1 MTSTTERYRAA
12 TSQSASTVEKMADFW
27 TQGSKK
33 LTDYMPAGL
42 PQVDLVPFVERYF
55 EFVQRTVDISRD
67 LTIKWAESA
76 GMLSGVGREQAESVS
91 GLVRE
96 QAESARDFAHEQAG
110 KVEQSARQQAEQ
122 AEQAETERV
131 RETRKAER
139 EQAKH
144 AHDRA
149 RERYEGLTKAELSD
163 LLDKRDLPKTGNVDE
178 LVERLVKADSKYSRC
193 PLHHTETPVPGSIC
207 RVPASSH
214 GHAYGARA
222 PATSSMALAS
232 NRCPACEGWMLQ
244 VPSGSLI
251 SSPAAQ
257 GEPRKAADGP
267 SKAAKPSATFPPN
280 FSVTDAIA
288 ELSASVRAT
297 WAGSL

>member
-12 TSQSASTVEKMADFW
+12 ASQSAGTVEKIADFW
-27 TQGSKK
+27 TQGAKK
-33 LTDYMPAGL
+33 MTDYVPAGL
-42 PQVDLVPFVERYF
+42 PQVDLVPIVERYF

-76 GMLSGVGREQAESVS
+76 AMLSGVVREQAESVS

-122 AEQAETERV
+122 AEQAEKELV
-131 RETRKAER
+131 REARKAER

-178 LVERLVKADSKYSRC
+178 LIERLVEADSK
-193 PLHHTETPVPGSIC
+193 
-207 RVPASSH
+207 
-214 GHAYGARA
+214 
-222 PATSSMALAS
+222 
-232 NRCPACEGWMLQ
+232 
-244 VPSGSLI
+244 
-251 SSPAAQ
+251 
-257 GEPRKAADGP
+257 
-267 SKAAKPSATFPPN
+267 
-280 FSVTDAIA
+280 
-288 ELSASVRAT
+288 
-297 WAGSL
+297 